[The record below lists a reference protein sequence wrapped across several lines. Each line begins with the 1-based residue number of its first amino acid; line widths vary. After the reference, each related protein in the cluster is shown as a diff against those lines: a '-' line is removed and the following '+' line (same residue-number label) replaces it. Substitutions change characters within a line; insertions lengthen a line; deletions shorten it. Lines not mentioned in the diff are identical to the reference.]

1 VSAQDLTLTVSL
13 ILACGLFARLVADMV
28 GLPEIVIM
36 VAFGVLIGP
45 SALDIAEAPI
55 GSVGVELVLTVGVGF
70 ILFYGGLSLSLHV
83 LRTVSL
89 GLGLLVLPG
98 VIVTAFITGLAAAV
112 VFGLPADAAFLM
124 GAVLAPTDP
133 AILIPLF
140 SRMRIRPKVS
150 QTVIA
155 ESAFND
161 PTGAILAL
169 AIAGVVVTGHAS
181 VTSELASFVRNLVSS
196 AVIGIVVGFVLAVT
210 VSSRRMGI
218 WRESPAIAA
227 LVAVSAGYFSLESI
241 DGSGYL
247 GAFVAGLIVGNMEV
261 FGLEMNER
269 HERELFTF
277 VSSVADIVTMLVFIT
292 LGANLPLEDIWR
304 HLWAGLAVLAV
315 FMLVARP
322 LAVLVCTY
330 PDRRAQWTRS
340 ERAFLCW
347 TRETGV
353 VPAALGG
360 ILLQTNVPHARLIVS
375 VVALAIVATL
385 LVQATTAGWLAGRL
399 GLIEPEWT
407 VDTLEPA
414 PVAGGT

>member
-1 VSAQDLTLTVSL
+1 MSAQDLTLTVSL
-13 ILACGLFARLVADMV
+13 ILACGLFARLLADIV
-28 GLPEIVIM
+28 RLPEIVLM
-36 VAFGVLIGP
+36 VGLGVLIGP

-55 GSVGVELVLTVGVGF
+55 GSVGVELILTVGVGF

-83 LRTVSL
+83 LRTVSV
-89 GLGLLVLPG
+89 GLSLLVLPG
-98 VIVTAFITGLAAAV
+98 VILTAFVTGIAAMVA
-112 VFGLPADAAFLM
+112 FGLPAESGFLM

-140 SRMRIRPKVS
+140 SRMRVRPKVA

-169 AIAGVVVTGHAS
+169 AIAGVVATGHAS
-181 VTSELASFVRNLVSS
+181 VTSELVSFVRNLASS
-196 AVIGIVVGFVLAVT
+196 AAIGIVVGFVLAAT
-210 VSSRRMGI
+210 VSSTRIGI

-227 LVAVSAGYFSLESI
+227 LVAVSAGYFSLETI

-247 GAFVAGLIVGNMEV
+247 GAFVAGLIVGNMQL
-261 FGLEMNER
+261 FGLDMNTR
-269 HERELFTF
+269 HERELMSF
-277 VSSVADIVTMLVFIT
+277 VSSVADIVTMLVFVT

-315 FMLVARP
+315 FVLVARP
-322 LAVLVCTY
+322 LAVLVCTL
-330 PDRRAQWTRS
+330 PDRRAGWTRP
-340 ERAFLCW
+340 ERLFLCW

-353 VPAALGG
+353 VPAALAG
-360 ILLQTNVPHARLIVS
+360 ILLQTHVPHASLIVS
-375 VVALAIVATL
+375 VVALAIVTTL
-385 LVQATTAGWLAGRL
+385 LVQATTAGWLADRL

-407 VDTLEPA
+407 IDGLEPSA
-414 PVAGGT
+414 VAGGT

>member
-1 VSAQDLTLTVSL
+1 MSSC
-13 ILACGLFARLVADMV
+13 I
-28 GLPEIVIM
+28 
-36 VAFGVLIGP
+36 
-45 SALDIAEAPI
+45 
-55 GSVGVELVLTVGVGF
+55 LTVGVGF

-89 GLGLLVLPG
+89 GLTLLVLPG
-98 VIVTAFITGLAAAV
+98 VIVTAVVTGLAAAV

-140 SRMRIRPKVS
+140 SRMRIRPKVA

-181 VTSELASFVRNLVSS
+181 VTTELASFLRNLASS
-196 AVIGIVVGFVLAVT
+196 AVVGLVVGFVLAAT
-210 VSSRRMGI
+210 VSSRRIGI
-218 WRESPAIAA
+218 WPESPAIAA
-227 LVAVSAGYFSLESI
+227 LVAVSAGYFFLETI

-247 GAFVAGLIVGNMEV
+247 GAFIAGLIVGNMDM
-261 FGLEMNER
+261 FGLEMNQR
-269 HERELFTF
+269 HERELLSF

-292 LGANLPLEDIWR
+292 LGANLPLEDIWT
-304 HLWAGLAVLAV
+304 HLWSGLAVLAV
-315 FMLVARP
+315 FILVARP

-330 PDRRAQWTRS
+330 PDRRAGWTSS
-340 ERAFLCW
+340 EKVFLCW

-353 VPAALGG
+353 VPAALAG

-385 LVQATTAGWLAGRL
+385 LTQATTAAWLAGRL

-407 VDTLEPA
+407 ADTLEAA
-414 PVAGGT
+414 PVAGNT

>member
-1 VSAQDLTLTVSL
+1 VSAQELILTVSL
-13 ILACGLFARLVADMV
+13 ILACGLFARLLAEVV
-28 GLPEIVIM
+28 HLPEIVIM
-36 VAFGVLIGP
+36 VGFGVLIGP

-55 GSVGVELVLTVGVGF
+55 GSVGVEIVLTVGVGF
-70 ILFYGGLSLSLHV
+70 ILFYGGLGLSLHV
-83 LRTVSL
+83 LRTVSV
-89 GLGLLVLPG
+89 GLALLVVPG
-98 VIVTAFITGLAAAV
+98 VFLTAIVTGLAAAV

-140 SRMRIRPKVS
+140 SRMQVRPKVT

-169 AIAGVVVTGHAS
+169 AVAGVVATGHAS
-181 VTSELASFVRNLVSS
+181 VTDELASFVRNLLSS
-196 AVIGIVVGFVLAVT
+196 AAIGIVVGFVLAVT

-227 LVAVSAGYFSLESI
+227 LVGVSAGYFSLESI

-247 GAFVAGLIVGNMEV
+247 GAFIAGLIVGNMEL

-269 HERELFTF
+269 HERELLTF
-277 VSSVADIVTMLVFIT
+277 VASLADIVTMLVFIT
-292 LGANLPLEDIWR
+292 LGANLPLADIWR
-304 HLWAGLAVLAV
+304 HLWAGLLVLAV
-315 FMLVARP
+315 FVFVARP
-322 LAVLVCTY
+322 LAVILCTW
-330 PDRRAQWTRS
+330 PDRQAGWTRA
-340 ERAFLCW
+340 ERTFLCW

-360 ILLQTNVPHARLIVS
+360 ILLQSHVPHAHLIVS
-375 VVALAIVATL
+375 IVALAIVATL
-385 LVQATTAGWLAGRL
+385 LAQATTAGWLAGRL
-399 GLIEPEWT
+399 GLIEEWT
-407 VDTLEPA
+407 VDGLEASPM
-414 PVAGGT
+414 AGKT

>member
-13 ILACGLFARLVADMV
+13 ILACGLFARLLADIIR
-28 GLPEIVIM
+28 LPEIVIM
-36 VAFGVLIGP
+36 VGFGVLIGP
-45 SALDIAEAPI
+45 SALDIAQAPI
-55 GSVGVELVLTVGVGF
+55 DSVGVEIVLTVGVGF
-70 ILFYGGLSLSLHV
+70 ILFYGGLGLSLRV
-83 LRTVSL
+83 LRTVSV
-89 GLGLLVLPG
+89 GLALLVVPG
-98 VIVTAFITGLAAAV
+98 VFVTAIITGLAAAV

-140 SRMRIRPKVS
+140 SRMQVRPKVT

-181 VTSELASFVRNLVSS
+181 VTTEMVSFVRNLASS
-196 AVIGIVVGFVLAVT
+196 AAIGVVVGFVLAVT

-227 LVAVSAGYFSLESI
+227 LVAVSAGYFSLETI

-247 GAFVAGLIVGNMEV
+247 GAFIAGLIVGNMGL

-269 HERELFTF
+269 HERELMTF
-277 VSSVADIVTMLVFIT
+277 VASVADIVTMLVFIT
-292 LGANLPLEDIWR
+292 LGANLPLGDIWQ
-304 HLWAGLAVLAV
+304 HLWAGLLVLAV
-315 FMLVARP
+315 LMFVARP
-322 LAVLVCTY
+322 LAVIVCTY
-330 PDRRAQWTRS
+330 PDRQAGWTRA
-340 ERAFLCW
+340 ERTFLCW

-360 ILLQTNVPHARLIVS
+360 ILLQSHVPHARLIVS

-385 LVQATTAGWLAGRL
+385 LAQATTAGWLAGRL
-399 GLIEPEWT
+399 GLIEEWS
-407 VDTLEPA
+407 VDGLEPS
-414 PVAGGT
+414 PVAGKT

>member
-13 ILACGLFARLVADMV
+13 ILACGLFARLLADIV
-28 GLPEIVIM
+28 RLPEIVLM
-36 VAFGVLIGP
+36 VGLGVLIGP
-45 SALDIAEAPI
+45 SALDIADAPI
-55 GSVGVELVLTVGVGF
+55 GSVGVELILTVGVGF

-83 LRTVSL
+83 LRTVSI
-89 GLGLLVLPG
+89 GLSLLVLPG
-98 VIVTAFITGLAAAV
+98 VILTAFVTGIAAMVA
-112 VFGLPADAAFLM
+112 FGLPVESGFLM

-140 SRMRIRPKVS
+140 SRMRVRPKVA

-181 VTSELASFVRNLVSS
+181 VTSELVSFVRNLGSS
-196 AVIGIVVGFVLAVT
+196 AAIGIVVGFVLAAT
-210 VSSRRMGI
+210 VSSTRIGI

-227 LVAVSAGYFSLESI
+227 LVAVSAGYFSLETI

-247 GAFVAGLIVGNMEV
+247 GAFVAGLIVGNMQL
-261 FGLEMNER
+261 FGLDMNTR
-269 HERELFTF
+269 HERELMSF
-277 VSSVADIVTMLVFIT
+277 VSSVADIVTMLVFVT

-315 FMLVARP
+315 FVLVARP
-322 LAVLVCTY
+322 LAVLVCTL
-330 PDRRAQWTRS
+330 PDRRAGWTRP
-340 ERAFLCW
+340 ERLFLCW

-353 VPAALGG
+353 VPAALAG
-360 ILLQTNVPHARLIVS
+360 ILLQTHVPHASLIVS
-375 VVALAIVATL
+375 VVALAIVTTL

-407 VDTLEPA
+407 IDGLEPSA
-414 PVAGGT
+414 VAGGT

>member
-1 VSAQDLTLTVSL
+1 MADL
-13 ILACGLFARLVADMV
+13 I

-36 VAFGVLIGP
+36 VGFGVLIGP

-55 GSVGVELVLTVGVGF
+55 GSVGVELGPTVGVGF

-83 LRTVSL
+83 LRTVSV
-89 GLGLLVLPG
+89 GLTLLVLPG
-98 VIVTAFITGLAAAV
+98 VLLTALVTGLAAAL

-140 SRMRIRPKVS
+140 SRMRIRPRVA

-181 VTSELASFVRNLVSS
+181 VTSELVSFVRNLASS
-196 AVIGIVVGFVLAVT
+196 AAVGLVVALRLAAT
-210 VSSRRMGI
+210 VSSRRVGI
-218 WRESPAIAA
+218 WRGVARHRCARRRRRGLFLPRDDRWQRLPRRVHRRAHRRQHGHLRARDEPASRTPAHELRLERGRHRHDA
-227 LVAVSAGYFSLESI
+227 RVHHAG
-241 DGSGYL
+241 
-247 GAFVAGLIVGNMEV
+247 
-261 FGLEMNER
+261 R
-269 HERELFTF
+269 
-277 VSSVADIVTMLVFIT
+277 
-292 LGANLPLEDIWR
+292 NLPLEDIWK
-304 HLWAGLAVLAV
+304 HLWAGLAVLGV
-315 FMLVARP
+315 FILVARP

-330 PDRRAQWTRS
+330 PDRRAGWTSS
-340 ERAFLCW
+340 EKVFLCW

-353 VPAALGG
+353 VPAALAG
-360 ILLQTNVPHARLIVS
+360 ILLQTNVPHARLIAS
-375 VVALAIVATL
+375 VVALAIVASSLT
-385 LVQATTAGWLAGRL
+385 QATTAAWLAGRL

-407 VDTLEPA
+407 SDTLERA
-414 PVAGGT
+414 PVAGNT